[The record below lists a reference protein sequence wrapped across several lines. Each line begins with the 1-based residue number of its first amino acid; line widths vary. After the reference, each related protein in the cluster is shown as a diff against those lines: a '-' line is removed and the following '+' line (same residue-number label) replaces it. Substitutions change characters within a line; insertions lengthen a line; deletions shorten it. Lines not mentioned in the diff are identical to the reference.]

1 MTKDQAPKILREGR
15 PQIDSNAP
23 YGKLIVDNRV
33 FYAIYKATG
42 KGKADLGIMMLL
54 LGCAQDGRFKLPFST
69 VRERLGISSNST
81 YYDALNRLQDK
92 GLITWDKGNSITI
105 MMDNIWALVA
115 DSEEP
120 ENSGL
125 ADKRSDSAQTE
136 NNNEIPVNRK
146 MESVQPES
154 ESPVYTQYNNIREQ
168 DNKQDNDSGL
178 PDKEIQGWS
187 KVTINGEE
195 FVF

>member
-1 MTKDQAPKILREGR
+1 MGKEQAPKILREGR
-15 PQIDSNAP
+15 PQVDGNAP
-23 YGKLIVDNRV
+23 FGKLIVDNRI
-33 FYAIYKATG
+33 FYAIYKATDRG
-42 KGKADLGIMMLL
+42 KSDLGIMMLL
-54 LGCAQDGRFKLPFST
+54 LGCAQDGRFKLPFTT
-69 VRERLGISSNST
+69 VQERLGISSSST

-92 GLITWDKGNSITI
+92 GLITWIKGDSITI

-115 DSEEP
+115 DSGEP

-125 ADKRSDSAQTE
+125 ADKRSDSGQAE
-136 NNNEIPVNRK
+136 NYNEIPVNRK
-146 MESVQPES
+146 DDSVQTDS

-178 PDKEIQGWS
+178 PEKETKGWS
-187 KVTINGEE
+187 QWED